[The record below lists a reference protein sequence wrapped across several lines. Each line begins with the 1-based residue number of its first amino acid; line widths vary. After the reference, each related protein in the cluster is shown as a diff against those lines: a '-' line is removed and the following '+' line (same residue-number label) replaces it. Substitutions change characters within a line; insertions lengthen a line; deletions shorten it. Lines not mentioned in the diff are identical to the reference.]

1 MRVQLIVSG
10 HIHGGCFY
18 EKGAVIEVDP
28 STAKWLVDQKVG
40 VIVPEVKQPL
50 VKSKFASLGE

>member
-28 STAKWLVDQKVG
+28 STAKWLVDQ
-40 VIVPEVKQPL
+40 PQ
-50 VKSKFASLGE
+50 